1 MSVTQRIL
9 FTLSLLAWIMTY
21 LTYSPSDARYFWTY
35 WVSVFRFDAGKNDN
49 GRVALQKMCCD
60 VF

>member
-21 LTYSPSDARYFWTY
+21 LTYSPSDSRYFWTY
-35 WVSVFRFDAGKNDN
+35 WVSFFFALMLGRTMSAES
-49 GRVALQKMCCD
+49 GRVT
-60 VF
+60 